1 MRLCYQSYCNAA
13 YRLVN
18 MTRCACSLS
27 KKLNACMHSNTHVH
41 ACTLAAALSK
51 MERSA
56 MELLPIAE
64 ELAVRSVGRTTASL
78 FAELLQRC
86 LSPSE
91 HEHMRVVSQSHSM
104 HVCIRIY
111 MCMHVHWLQHSVHC
125 QLVSLFTNYC
135 NAAYR
140 LVHMTICV

>member
-1 MRLCYQSYCNAA
+1 MSSQCACMHAHVYSNAA
-13 YRLVN
+13 CRLVN
-18 MTRCACSLS
+18 MTLCACSLS
-27 KKLNACMHSNTHVH
+27 GTLNACMHSSTHVH

-51 MERSA
+51 MERASNCRRA
-56 MELLPIAE
+56 
-64 ELAVRSVGRTTASL
+64 SCASL